1 MRLKSFPQ
9 DSKVS
14 YDGTTPVYDRLYTSA
29 QLRAFLRTVVS
40 SGVDGF
46 EVTPDGDGVQVA
58 PGEAAVAG
66 ALVTF
71 GGGRLDVPEGVG
83 TVRLRLDEDARAVVL
98 EAVAGTVAPERE
110 GGLYDLIVARTS
122 RGGSVAVTDTR
133 GDAGLCGQLRAR
145 HPMEVPAATDGQ
157 LGGIRTGGNVTVDG
171 QGVASVDLSALE
183 TKADAKASR
192 DALASRIDAEAAARG
207 EAIGSEAD
215 ARAAADASEASER
228 KAADAALEGSIG
240 AETTRAKAAEAAN
253 AKAVEDEATRA
264 KKAEADNAEAIRA
277 EAARAAEAERANAGA
292 VSSESARAK
301 AAESANSKAVSDE
314 AQARESAD
322 DGIRSSIDTVA
333 GNLAAETARATKA
346 EDAATTD
353 RAAIRAEFEDADN
366 AEATRAKAAEKAN
379 ADAVANEAKARD
391 AADAALGKRIDDA
404 AAETGAN
411 GADIAGIKSLTYGG
425 KHAQFVKSEDGSYSS
440 PALDEIAAQIE
451 SGALFVAEYGVTTF
465 AEIAQHVPNVVVD
478 KDGTF
483 GSLVLKDEYQAIF
496 VAASASS
503 GAHIAYKVT
512 PGDEWTESVVASN
525 WTEIGDKPFST
536 IGTGLTVT
544 DGTLSADAT
553 AGTAQTIIATA
564 PITATAKDGT
574 VTIATD
580 GTLATAESVASEAKA
595 RKDADAALSDTA
607 KGLRTDVNAATKALA
622 GKPDRNQT
630 LARYVLEMEQNV
642 GRPWLRLGTLVTSGD
657 ASCIT
662 FHVLSG
668 KSYNGLPA
676 DNSEFWVYVRD
687 GNHDKLGTT
696 VDLGTN
702 CDGVDVRVFATNGT
716 TADIWVRLPW
726 DWPMGVYTVS
736 GLYRSWTPNTSHDN
750 QAEEP
755 NPDGQVRQEVAIRT
769 IATTADVGAVALK
782 VFTSTAK
789 PDVMDK
795 DLTYDMVKDA
805 FDHSIVIANQ
815 LHLVPFW
822 NDGKSVAIYTGN
834 RENSSGHVYVTIR
847 SDGVRYGESF
857 PKWSEV
863 TNKPFSTIGS
873 GLAVEDGALTAGG
886 GWYVITVDT
895 YTGTLPS
902 DELAQLK
909 SHWPN
914 VMLTISDLNLL
925 YPMAHWA
932 PNYTFQSNI
941 PSSSPNS
948 YADGI
953 EVDGKTGKYAES
965 RTYYGSL
972 WDNVGGKPFKTI
984 GSGLTVDNSA
994 RKMELTVDVRAI
1006 AWGCT
1011 SASLTKPRAEF
1022 VGTVDGFGCL
1032 TAHGTLSSVL
1042 AKSASATIT
1051 ITPPTGTL
1059 NSFNEPRCKAVTPTG
1074 KIVALGASVDA
1085 TSAKCELKVT
1095 AYEELAA
1102 GTVVVVRLL

>member
-1 MRLKSFPQ
+1 MRLESFPQ

-46 EVTPDGDGVQVA
+46 EVTSDGDGVQVA
-58 PGEAAVAG
+58 AGEAAVAG

-122 RGGSVAVTDTR
+122 RNGSVAVTDTR

-171 QGVASVDLSALE
+171 RGVASVDLSSLE

-228 KAADAALEGSIG
+228 KAADAAL
-240 AETTRAKAAEAAN
+240 AEAYKAADAVVAQSVADEAA
-253 AKAVEDEATRA
+253 RA

-277 EAARAAEAERANAGA
+277 EAARAAEAEQANAGA
-292 VSSESARAK
+292 ISSESARAK

-322 DGIRSSIDTVA
+322 DGMRSSIDTVA
-333 GNLAAETARATKA
+333 GNLAAETTRATKA

-353 RAAIRAEFEDADN
+353 RAAIRAEFANADN

-411 GADIAGIKSLTYGG
+411 SADIAGIKSLAYGSE
-425 KHAQFVKSEDGSYSS
+425 HAQLVKSENGSYSS

-478 KDGTF
+478 KSGTF
-483 GSLVLKDEYQAIF
+483 GSLVLKDEYQAFF

-503 GAHIAYKVT
+503 GAHITYKVT

-525 WTEIGDKPFST
+525 WAEIGDKPFST
-536 IGTGLTVT
+536 IGAGLTVT
-544 DGTLSADAT
+544 DGTLSADVT
-553 AGTAQTIIATA
+553 PGTAQTIVATA
-564 PITATAKDGT
+564 PITATTKDGT

-580 GTLATAESVASEAKA
+580 GTLATAESVASEAKD
-595 RKDADAALSDTA
+595 RKDADSALSDTA
-607 KGLRTDVNAATKALA
+607 KGLRADVDAATKALA
-622 GKPDRNQT
+622 GKPSKTDTSMTYWLAVNQG
-630 LARYVLEMEQNV
+630 AGKY
-642 GRPWLRLGTLVTSGD
+642 WCRLGTLVSQGD
-657 ASCIT
+657 SST
-662 FHVLSG
+662 VTVHVMTG
-668 KSYNGLPA
+668 NGHNGYA
-676 DNSEFWVYVRD
+676 KQNSEFWIYIKSATTSAAGTRRC
-687 GNHDKLGTT
+687 GTT
-696 VDLGTN
+696 VELGAN
-702 CDGVDVRVFATNGT
+702 CDGVDVRVFATDAT
-716 TADIWVRLPW
+716 TYDVWVRLPW
-726 DWPMGVYTVS
+726 DYPNGSYTVQ
-736 GLYRSWTPNTSHDN
+736 GTYRSWTPNNSKDN

-755 NPDGQVRQEVAIRT
+755 NPEGQVRQEVAVRT
-769 IATTADVGAVALK
+769 IATAADVEAVALK
-782 VFTSTAK
+782 VFTSTAR
-789 PDVMDK
+789 PNVMDK
-795 DLTYDMVKDA
+795 DLTYDMIKDA

-815 LHLVPFW
+815 LHLVPFY
-822 NDGKSVAIYTGN
+822 NDGKTVAIYTGN

-847 SDGVRYGESF
+847 SDGVRYGELF

-886 GWYVITVDT
+886 GWYVITVDS
-895 YTGTLPS
+895 YTGTLQS

-914 VMLTISDLNLL
+914 VMVSISGVNMLL
-925 YPMAHWA
+925 PKQDVGS
-932 PNYTFQSNI
+932 NYTFASVL
-941 PSSSPNS
+941 PGSGTTDM
-948 YADGI
+948 ATGI
-953 EVDGKTGKYAES
+953 NVNKKTGACSKGDS
-965 RTYYGSL
+965 RLSAS
-972 WDNVGGKPFKTI
+972 WDNVTGRPFWTV
-984 GSGLTVDNSA
+984 GSGLAVEKSA
-994 RKMELTVDVRAI
+994 GKMELTVDVRAI
-1006 AWGCT
+1006 AWGCA

-1032 TAHGTLSSVL
+1032 TAHGTLSSAL

>member
-1 MRLKSFPQ
+1 MRLESFPQ

-58 PGEAAVAG
+58 AGEAAVAG

-122 RGGSVAVTDTR
+122 RDGSVAVTDTR

-171 QGVASVDLSALE
+171 RGVASVDLSALE

-228 KAADAALEGSIG
+228 KAADAAL
-240 AETTRAKAAEAAN
+240 AEAYKAADAVVAQSVTDEAA
-253 AKAVEDEATRA
+253 RA

-277 EAARAAEAERANAGA
+277 EAARAAEAEQANAGA
-292 VSSESARAK
+292 ISSESARAK

-314 AQARESAD
+314 AKARGSAD

-346 EDAATTD
+346 EDAATSD
-353 RAAIRAEFEDADN
+353 RAAIRAEFADADN

-411 GADIAGIKSLTYGG
+411 SAEIAGIKSLTYGSE
-425 KHAQFVKSEDGSYSS
+425 HVQFVKSENGSYSS
-440 PALDEIAAQIE
+440 PALDEIAKQIE
-451 SGALFVAEYGVTTF
+451 SGTLFVAEYGVTTF

-478 KDGTF
+478 KVGTF
-483 GSLVLKDEYQAIF
+483 GSLVLKDEYQAFF

-512 PGDEWTESVVASN
+512 SGDEWTESVVASN

-544 DGTLSADAT
+544 DGTLSADVT
-553 AGTAQTIIATA
+553 PGTAQTIIATA

-607 KGLRTDVNAATKALA
+607 KVLRADVDAATKALA
-622 GKPDRNQT
+622 GKPSKTDTSTTHWLAVNQG
-630 LARYVLEMEQNV
+630 AGKY
-642 GRPWLRLGTLVTSGD
+642 WCRLGTLVSQGGSSTV
-657 ASCIT
+657 T
-662 FHVLSG
+662 VHVMTG
-668 KSYNGLPA
+668 NGHNGYA
-676 DNSEFWVYVRD
+676 KQNSEFWIYIKSATTSAAGTRRC
-687 GNHDKLGTT
+687 GTT
-696 VDLGTN
+696 VELGAN
-702 CDGVDVRVFATNGT
+702 CDGVDVRVFATDAT
-716 TADIWVRLPW
+716 TCDVWVRLPW
-726 DWPMGVYTVS
+726 DYPNGSYTIQ
-736 GLYRSWTPNTSHDN
+736 GTYKSWTPNNSKDN

-769 IATTADVGAVALK
+769 IATIADVDAAALK
-782 VFTSTAK
+782 VFACTATGTS
-789 PDVMDK
+789 PDTNLTFDK
-795 DLTYDMVKDA
+795 VKDVFA
-805 FDHSIVIANQ
+805 NSVVIANEIY
-815 LHLVPFW
+815 LFPFW
-822 NDGKSVAIYTGN
+822 TDGTSKAIYTGS
-834 RENSSGHVYVTIR
+834 RENTSGHRAAIVSATGTSVAEHLTTW
-847 SDGVRYGESF
+847 GEI
-857 PKWSEV
+857 
-863 TNKPFSTIGS
+863 TGKPFSTIGD

-941 PSSSPNS
+941 PSDLPNS
-948 YADGI
+948 YAEGI
-953 EVDGKTGKYAES
+953 EVNGKTGKYAES
-965 RTYYGSL
+965 KTYYGPL
-972 WDNVGGKPFKTI
+972 WSNVGGKPFKTI

-1006 AWGCT
+1006 AWDCA
-1011 SASLTKPRAEF
+1011 SAYLTKPRAEF

>member
-1 MRLKSFPQ
+1 MRLESFPQ

-58 PGEAAVAG
+58 AGEAAVAG

-122 RGGSVAVTDTR
+122 RDGSVAVTDTR

-171 QGVASVDLSALE
+171 RGVASVDLSSLE

-215 ARAAADASEASER
+215 ARTAADASEASER
-228 KAADAALEGSIG
+228 KAADAAL
-240 AETTRAKAAEAAN
+240 AEAYKAADAAVAQSVADEAA
-253 AKAVEDEATRA
+253 RA

-277 EAARAAEAERANAGA
+277 EAARAAEAEQANAGA
-292 VSSESARAK
+292 ISSESARAK

-314 AQARESAD
+314 AKARESAD
-322 DGIRSSIDTVA
+322 DGMRSSIDTVA

-353 RAAIRAEFEDADN
+353 RAAIRAEFVDADN

-379 ADAVANEAKARD
+379 ADAVKAEAATAR
-391 AADAALGKRIDDA
+391 
-404 AAETGAN
+404 AAE
-411 GADIAGIKSLTYGG
+411 K
-425 KHAQFVKSEDGSYSS
+425 K
-440 PALDEIAAQIE
+440 
-451 SGALFVAEYGVTTF
+451 
-465 AEIAQHVPNVVVD
+465 
-478 KDGTF
+478 
-483 GSLVLKDEYQAIF
+483 
-496 VAASASS
+496 
-503 GAHIAYKVT
+503 
-512 PGDEWTESVVASN
+512 
-525 WTEIGDKPFST
+525 
-536 IGTGLTVT
+536 
-544 DGTLSADAT
+544 SADAVT
-553 AGTAQTIIATA
+553 A
-564 PITATAKDGT
+564 
-574 VTIATD
+574 
-580 GTLATAESVASEAKA
+580 EAKA
-595 RKDADAALSDTA
+595 RKDADAALEAAYKAADVRLAQSVTDEANTRSKAVTGLQGGIDAEATRAKAAEAANAKAVTDEAQARADADAALSATA
-607 KGLRTDVNAATKALA
+607 KGLRTDVDAATKALA
-622 GKPDRNQT
+622 GKPDSNQT

-687 GNHDKLGTT
+687 GNHGKLGTT
-696 VDLGTN
+696 VDLGAN
-702 CDGVDVRVFATNGT
+702 CEGVDVRVFATDET

-755 NPDGQVRQEVAIRT
+755 NPDGQARQEVAIRT
-769 IATTADVGAVALK
+769 IATTADVEAVALK
-782 VFTSTAK
+782 VFTSTARLN
-789 PDVMDK
+789 VMDK
-795 DLTYDMVKDA
+795 DLTYDMVKDS
-805 FDHSIVIANQ
+805 FDHSIVIVNQ

-822 NDGKSVAIYTGN
+822 NDGKTVATYTGN

-847 SDGVRYGESF
+847 SDGARYGESF

-863 TNKPFSTIGS
+863 TNKPFSTIGD

-886 GWYVITVDT
+886 GWYVITVDS
-895 YTGTLPS
+895 YSGALSS

-914 VMLTISDLNLL
+914 VMVSISGVNMLL
-925 YPMAHWA
+925 PKQDIGSAYIFSSVLP
-932 PNYTFQSNI
+932 SN
-941 PSSSPNS
+941 NTTGN
-948 YADGI
+948 AVGI
-953 EVDGKTGKYAES
+953 NVNKKTGACS
-965 RTYYGSL
+965 NGDTRLSASWNDVTGR
-972 WDNVGGKPFKTI
+972 PFWTI
-984 GSGLTVDNSA
+984 GSGLAVEKSA
-994 RKMELTVDVRAI
+994 GKKELTVDVRAI
-1006 AWGCT
+1006 AWGCA

-1032 TAHGTLSSVL
+1032 TAHGTLSSGL

-1074 KIVALGASVDA
+1074 KIVALGVSVDA